1 MREHLI
7 DAIDPCVWVSRNFV
21 GKFLDPLEPWQVSFL
36 NKANYYLQP
45 VLANCARGTGKSEL
59 AAIIAVHNILFRDD
73 QTVLLLGPSMNQARE
88 LYRRCRRLYD
98 KYESD
103 TKPHLITDSKTALEL
118 SNDSRLIALPG
129 GNEAGPRSYRCNLLI
144 LDEMAFCDRKMIE
157 GAAIPTMSGVP
168 GSRLICIS
176 TPNGKEGSLFFEWW
190 ESLGGF
196 DKILV
201 PATESRRITPKFLKH
216 MQAVTRPEKFAQEF
230 ECKFVS
236 GAESPFFPAEIIDR
250 CFVTMAGDAPPS
262 PLKILKEST

>member
-1 MREHLI
+1 MQDYLI
-7 DAIDPCVWVSRNFV
+7 DAMDPCAWVSRNFV
-21 GKFLDPLEPWQVSFL
+21 GKFLDPLEPWQTQFL
-36 NKANYYLQP
+36 NACNFYRQP

-59 AAIIAVHNILFRDD
+59 AAIVATHTVLFRNS

-98 KYESD
+98 KYESA

-144 LDEMAFCDRKMIE
+144 LDEMSFCDRRMVE

-176 TPNGKEGSLFFEWW
+176 TPNGKEGSLFYEWW
-190 ESLGGF
+190 ETATGF
-196 DKILV
+196 EKILV
-201 PATESRRITPKFLKH
+201 PAHESKRITPKFLKH
-216 MQAVTRPEKFAQEF
+216 MASVTRPEKFDQEF
-230 ECKFVS
+230 NCKFIS
-236 GAESPFFPAEIIDR
+236 GAVSPYFPGFVVDQ
-250 CFVTMAGDAPPS
+250 CFVELEGDAPRS
-262 PLKILKEST
+262 PLKVIS